1 MAVAQL
7 GGSTVASYTYDAT
20 GERIQ
25 KVAGAA
31 TERYG
36 YDESQQL
43 LSERGATN
51 RDYVWMDGIPVAN
64 VDTTG
69 TASTIAY
76 VTADQLGTPRAI
88 TDANGT
94 IDWQLPYQGNAFEE
108 LPPTSTTGYAYNL
121 RSAGEYFDAETGL
134 NNNGYRTRDAGTWRF
149 LQSDPLGLGGGI
161 STYAAVGNDPLSYID
176 PLGLQT
182 QVGAWPVIP
191 VTPCASCHSP
201 VLPVPPPSSPGQFS
215 VPNSGVGGDTGA
227 IPDTDA
233 PAKPKVCPP
242 PPRDP
247 CQGIVDQLEAHRKK
261 LDDYMADP
269 TAHDNLGRLSSAAED
284 LQEKVYQGRIMNL
297 VAQIASFDRQLAKCR
312 AENGGE

>member
-1 MAVAQL
+1 S
-7 GGSTVASYTYDAT
+7 GTTVWQWAYAGNPW
-20 GERIQ
+20 GEL
-25 KVAGAA
+25 
-31 TERYG
+31 
-36 YDESQQL
+36 D
-43 LSERGATN
+43 
-51 RDYVWMDGIPVAN
+51 
-64 VDTTG
+64 
-69 TASTIAY
+69 
-76 VTADQLGTPRAI
+76 
-88 TDANGT
+88 
-94 IDWQLPYQGNAFEE
+94 
-108 LPPTSTTGYAYNL
+108 PTSTTGYTYNL
-121 RSAGEYFDAETGL
+121 RFPGQYYDVETGL
-134 NNNGYRTRDAGTWRF
+134 NYNVNRDYDSSTGRY
-149 LQSDPLGLGGGI
+149 LQSDPLGLLAGS
-161 STYAAVGNDPLSYID
+161 STYAYVGGNPLDLID
-176 PLGLQT
+176 PMGLQT
-182 QVGAWPVIP
+182 QAGALPYIP
-191 VTPCASCHSP
+191 VTPCGSCHSP